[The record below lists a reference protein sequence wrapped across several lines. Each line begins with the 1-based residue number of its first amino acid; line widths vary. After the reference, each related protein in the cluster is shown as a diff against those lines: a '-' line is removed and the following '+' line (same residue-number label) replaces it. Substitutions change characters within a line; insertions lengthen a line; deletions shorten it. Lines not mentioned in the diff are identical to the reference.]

1 MTRELDLM
9 LKERRV
15 GLVAHYYMD
24 AELQVRRAAGI
35 LAAEGCLGR

>member
-1 MTRELDLM
+1 MTRELDIM

-24 AELQVRRAAGI
+24 AELQVSTTI
-35 LAAEGCLGR
+35 IFVT